1 MEFKQVENLGRDVR
15 DTFLRLLRD
24 YSEALGLAFLIAI
37 LLRVFVVAA
46 FRISAPAMEPS
57 VKVGDFVIGFKLP
70 FGLKLPYMNNK
81 FGNTSPARG
90 DLVFF
95 DCPNKKEQ
103 MCLRRV
109 VAVSGDKVEL
119 LKKRL
124 YVNDVIAKYGKSEV
138 EPTSS
143 LISQIPIVALNESW
157 QDSSRSILIS
167 TDESQG
173 DFSPFM
179 VPPGAF
185 FSLADNRD
193 FTEDSRHWGAI
204 PNSSIEARA
213 VFVWLSIEWYQG
225 TDGVESKIRWDRIFK
240 TLN

>member
-1 MEFKQVENLGRDVR
+1 MELKRVETLGRDVR
-15 DTFLRLLRD
+15 DTFLRLMRD
-24 YSEALGLAFLIAI
+24 YSEALGLALLIAI
-37 LLRVFVVAA
+37 LIRVFVVAA
-46 FRISAPAMEPS
+46 FRISTPAMEPS

-70 FGLKLPYMNNK
+70 FGLKLSHLSHK

-95 DCPNKKEQ
+95 SCPNKIHKV
-103 MCLRRV
+103 CLRRA

-119 LKKRL
+119 RKKRL
-124 YVNDVIAKYGKSEV
+124 YVNDIMAKYEKSEV

-143 LISQIPIVALNESW
+143 LVSQIPIVALSEVW
-157 QDSSRSILIS
+157 QNSQRSIIIS
-167 TDESQG
+167 SDESQG
-173 DFSPFM
+173 DFPPFM

-204 PNSSIEARA
+204 PNSTIEARA
-213 VFVWLSIEWYQG
+213 VFIWLSIEWFQG
-225 TDGVESKIRWDRIFK
+225 IDGVESKIRWDRIFN